1 MAARSSSYTPEQQ
14 RALQAL
20 RPVLGARAAVIYE
33 AHGRSLHKVVG
44 FARDSSRPG
53 CRRLVTGLALA
64 QALLAEQLRSRCVFT
79 SPAAVKDYLK
89 LHFAGQAHESFGVM
103 FLDTQHALLDPGP
116 RPRPFDLLLTLRGDL
131 LSVPSFPAHGLR
143 WAPLGGSRGMPCNG
157 GTEGFDAFEVERK
170 VACETARGPVAPL
183 RQARCRPAVRP
194 APVLRLSFNAATPSN
209 ASSVRPA

>member
-1 MAARSSSYTPEQQ
+1 MAARSLSYTREQL

-103 FLDTQHALLDPGP
+103 FLDTQHALL
-116 RPRPFDLLLTLRGDL
+116 
-131 LSVPSFPAHGLR
+131 
-143 WAPLGGSRGMPCNG
+143 
-157 GTEGFDAFEVERK
+157 AFEDLFRGTLEKTSVYPREILKRALHYNA
-170 VACETARGPVAPL
+170 VAVILAHPSGSTQPSRADEVLTQAL
-183 RQARCRPAVRP
+183 R
-194 APVLRLSFNAATPSN
+194 S
-209 ASSVRPA
+209 